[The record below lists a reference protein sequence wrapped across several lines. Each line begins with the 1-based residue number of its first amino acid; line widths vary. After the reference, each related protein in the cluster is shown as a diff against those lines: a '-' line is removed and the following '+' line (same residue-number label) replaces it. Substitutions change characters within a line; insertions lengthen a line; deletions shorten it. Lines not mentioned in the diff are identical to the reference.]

1 MLFLSCKCHSMPSLC
16 LVLSVNNCLK
26 YCCDFASFGSFSVW
40 SCQSIKPHRC
50 NKSQVRVVNLSNKV
64 SFNFVTGAFSVS
76 VPHVF
81 SSQGYESNT
90 QLLPPYITAYSQFV
104 ESTES
109 MDKINVPVTSLIKSK
124 IPVAFVIHC
133 FVSLSLITGPRFHH

>member
-1 MLFLSCKCHSMPSLC
+1 MLFVRCKCHLIPFQSLC

-26 YCCDFASFGSFSVW
+26 SSF
-40 SCQSIKPHRC
+40 KRKRRC

-64 SFNFVTGAFSVS
+64 SFNSVTGALSVS

-81 SSQGYESNT
+81 SIQGYESNT

-133 FVSLSLITGPRFHH
+133 FVSLSLITGPRFHP

>member
-1 MLFLSCKCHSMPSLC
+1 MLFVRCKCHLIPFQSLC
-16 LVLSVNNCLK
+16 LVLSVKNCLK
-26 YCCDFASFGSFSVW
+26 YCCDLQVLGPFSVW
-40 SCQSIKPHRC
+40 SCQSVNNWRHITAIKHQYCKQPHMC
-50 NKSQVRVVNLSNKV
+50 L
-64 SFNFVTGAFSVS
+64 
-76 VPHVF
+76 VF
-81 SSQGYESNT
+81 NT

>member
-1 MLFLSCKCHSMPSLC
+1 MH
-16 LVLSVNNCLK
+16 
-26 YCCDFASFGSFSVW
+26 
-40 SCQSIKPHRC
+40 
-50 NKSQVRVVNLSNKV
+50 
-64 SFNFVTGAFSVS
+64 FSVS
-76 VPHVF
+76 HNINHLSKERGDATNPKFELSICQIKCHLILSLAPCLCLCLMFV